1 MDINEAAH
9 LGAAEQRAADHT
21 VARRRLLAAGATGTA
36 LSLLPFL
43 AGRAG
48 AAPASSGGT
57 DDSTGNSTANTPAAP
72 GASTADSTAG
82 STSDTTASSD
92 GTPGGATGSTADTAA
107 ATTTTAPPKRPTDAD
122 IGLLSFAQMLELA
135 ARDLYNVA
143 LGKSVFADATLEA
156 VKAIGEAH
164 EAYAQ
169 AISGLIGRVAPNSAQ
184 SDLFDE
190 LSKDFEGSAKDV
202 ATAARSLENNLVAT
216 HVDIVGKL
224 VGVDGSALVAS
235 MVVVEARHATVLA
248 HIAGV
253 DTLDDQLATEG
264 EAIPASAVPAT

>member
-9 LGAAEQRAADHT
+9 LGAAEQRAVDQS
-21 VARRRLLAAGATGTA
+21 VARRRLLAAGVAGTA
-36 LSLLPFL
+36 VSLLPFL
-43 AGRAG
+43 GRAAS
-48 AAPASSGGT
+48 AAPASTGST
-57 DDSTGNSTANTPAAP
+57 TDSTGDSK
-72 GASTADSTAG
+72 ADSTGG
-82 STSDTTASSD
+82 STGGSSD
-92 GTPGGATGSTADTAA
+92 VTTGASTADTAA

-122 IGLLSFAQMLELA
+122 IALLSFAQMIELT
-135 ARDLYNVA
+135 ARDLYNIA
-143 LGKSVFADATLEA
+143 LGESVFTDVTLET

-169 AISGLIGRVAPNSAQ
+169 SISGLIGRSAPNSPAT
-184 SDLFDE
+184 DLFDE
-190 LSKDFEGSAKDV
+190 LSKGFSGSAEDV

-216 HVDIVGKL
+216 HIDVVGQL

-253 DTLDDQLATEG
+253 DTLDDQLVTDG
-264 EAIPASAVPAT
+264 EAIPSSAVPAT

>member
-48 AAPASSGGT
+48 AAPASTGST
-57 DDSTGNSTANTPAAP
+57 TDSTGDSTADST
-72 GASTADSTAG
+72 GGSTADSTAATTGG
-82 STSDTTASSD
+82 STA
-92 GTPGGATGSTADTAA
+92 GSTADTAA
-107 ATTTTAPPKRPTDAD
+107 ATTTTAPPKRPTDDD
-122 IGLLSFAQMLELA
+122 IVLLSFAQMLELA

-190 LSKDFEGSAKDV
+190 LSKDFAGSAKDV
-202 ATAARSLENNLVAT
+202 AAAARSLENNLVAT
-216 HVDIVGKL
+216 HVEIVGKL

>member
-1 MDINEAAH
+1 VDINEAAH
-9 LGAAEQRAADHT
+9 LGAAEQRAADQS
-21 VARRRLLAAGATGTA
+21 VARRRLLAAGAAGTA
-36 LSLLPFL
+36 LSLLPLL

-48 AAPASSGGT
+48 AASASTGST
-57 DDSTGNSTANTPAAP
+57 TDSTGDT
-72 GASTADSTAG
+72 TAD
-82 STSDTTASSD
+82 STSDTT
-92 GTPGGATGSTADTAA
+92 GGSTAETAA
-107 ATTTTAPPKRPTDAD
+107 ATTTTAPPKRPTDED
-122 IGLLSFAQMLELA
+122 IALLSFAQMIELA

-169 AISGLIGRVAPNSAQ
+169 AISGLVGRAAPNSPHTE
-184 SDLFDE
+184 LFDQ
-190 LSKDFEGSAKDV
+190 LSAGFSGSVTDV

-216 HVDIVGKL
+216 HVDIIGKL
-224 VGVDGSALVAS
+224 AGVDGSALIAS

-253 DTLDDQLATEG
+253 DTLDDQLATDG
-264 EAIPASAVPAT
+264 EAIEQSAVPAT